1 MKTTPAYRLVVP
13 FLTALSLFSF
23 GTIAQAQPAPAPAPP
38 PAPPAAAPP
47 AGAPPAPVP
56 PPSADVPP
64 PQPPAEVPPPTVD
77 VPPPPTAT
85 VEERMADAEAKIE
98 GLSESLSVTN
108 ATLSPIAKLKF
119 SGYIQGQYEK
129 HQDSTSGLL
138 PNNTPANL
146 DRFSVRRGRL
156 KATYTGENAEYLLQ
170 IDATGDA
177 VVLKD
182 AEATFVDTWTPFNFR
197 ITAGQFKVPFGY
209 EVLQSSADRE
219 MPERATVIRTLFP
232 GERDR
237 GVRVVGTYQQF
248 KLMFAAVNGNF
259 TQGDPLYGT
268 RDQNRHVDLYGR
280 IVGDFDFVVAGL
292 SGEWGERL
300 ASTLSPA
307 ALTITDTNMDGI
319 IQANEI
325 MRPAQ
330 TTRRFG
336 LWRVGADAQFYVDV
350 PAVGGLALK
359 GEVIYS
365 HDESRDFRAT
375 ALNPCLSKTG
385 LGYILTGV
393 QNIGDHFGV
402 VARYDSWN
410 PTTNSLDPGCMD
422 TATGTMATA
431 IANDSQNT
439 LGGGLIG
446 YISANLKFTA
456 IYEWLMEQGT
466 NKKDNNI
473 LTVRLQARF

>member
-1 MKTTPAYRLVVP
+1 MKTPHASRRVLP
-13 FLTALSLFSF
+13 LLTAFSLFLL
-23 GTIAQAQPAPAPAPP
+23 GTTAQAQQPAPAPTPP
-38 PAPPAAAPP
+38 PAPPAA
-47 AGAPPAPVP
+47 APPAPVP

-64 PQPPAEVPPPTVD
+64 PQPPAEVPPPPVD
-77 VPPPPTAT
+77 VPPPATAT
-85 VEERMADAEAKIE
+85 MDEKMADAEAKIE
-98 GLSESLSVTN
+98 GLNESLSATN
-108 ATLSPIAKLKF
+108 ATLSPLAKLKF
-119 SGYIQGQYEK
+119 SGYVQGQYEK
-129 HQDSTSGLL
+129 HQESVSGLSATGA
-138 PNNTPANL
+138 PTNL
-146 DRFSVRRGRL
+146 DRFSIRRGRL
-156 KATYTGENAEYLLQ
+156 KATYSGENAEYLLQ

-182 AEATFVDTWTPFNFR
+182 AEATFVDTWTPLNFR
-197 ITAGQFKVPFGY
+197 ITMGQFKVPFGY
-209 EVLQSSADRE
+209 EILQSSADRE

-237 GVRVVGTYQQF
+237 GVRVTAGYQQF
-248 KLMFAAVNGNF
+248 KFMFAAVNGNF

-280 IVGDFDFVVAGL
+280 VTGDFDFIVAGV

-300 ASTLSPA
+300 GSTVSPA
-307 ALTITDTNMDGI
+307 SLTITDTNMDGI

-325 MRPAQ
+325 MRPAY

-365 HDESRDFRAT
+365 SDDARDFRGSAG
-375 ALNPCLSKTG
+375 NPCLSKTG
-385 LGYILTGV
+385 LGYILTAV
-393 QNIGDHFGV
+393 QNIGDHLGAV
-402 VARYDSWN
+402 VRYDSWN
-410 PTTNSLDPGCMD
+410 PTTNDLDPGCMD
-422 TATGTMATA
+422 PTGAMATT

-456 IYEWLMEQGT
+456 IYEWLQEQGT

-473 LTVRLQARF
+473 FTARLQARF

>member
-1 MKTTPAYRLVVP
+1 MKTTHASRRVLP
-13 FLTALSLFSF
+13 FLTAFSLFSL
-23 GTIAQAQPAPAPAPP
+23 GMTAQAQQPAPPPPP

-47 AGAPPAPVP
+47 APVPAPP
-56 PPSADVPP
+56 ADVPP
-64 PQPPAEVPPPTVD
+64 PQPPAEVPPPPVD
-77 VPPPPTAT
+77 VPPPPAAT
-85 VEERMADAEAKIE
+85 VDQRMTDAEQKIE
-98 GLSESLSVTN
+98 GLTESLATTN
-108 ATLSPIAKLKF
+108 ATLSPLAKLKF
-119 SGYIQGQYEK
+119 SGYIQGQYEL
-129 HQDSTSGLL
+129 HQESVSGLM

-197 ITAGQFKVPFGY
+197 LTAGQFKVPFGY
-209 EVLQSSADRE
+209 EILQSSADRE
-219 MPERATVIRTLFP
+219 MPERATVIRVLFP

-237 GVRVVGTYQQF
+237 GVRLVGSYQQF

-268 RDQNRHVDLYGR
+268 RDQNRHADYYLR
-280 IVGDFDFVVAGL
+280 LSGDFDFLVVGV
-292 SGEWGERL
+292 SGQWGEKI
-300 ASTLSPA
+300 ASALSPTT
-307 ALTITDTNMDGI
+307 LTITDTNMDGT

-325 MRPAQ
+325 MRPTASN
-330 TTRRFG
+330 RLFG
-336 LWRVGADAQFYVDV
+336 LWRAGADAQFYVDV

-359 GEVIYS
+359 GEVIFS
-365 HDESRDFRAT
+365 NDEAREFRGA
-375 ALNPCLSKTG
+375 AANPCLTKSG
-385 LGYILTGV
+385 LGYILTAV
-393 QNIGDHFGV
+393 QNIGDHFGAV
-402 VARYDSWN
+402 VRYDSWN
-410 PTTNSLDPGCMD
+410 PTTNGLEAGCMD
-422 TATGTMATA
+422 PTGAMNTTVS
-431 IANDSQNT
+431 NDSQNT

-456 IYEWLMEQGT
+456 IYEWLMEQGP

-473 LTVRLQARF
+473 FTARLQARF